1 MENNQL
7 RAIGRQAF
15 KANYWRCVLVALI
28 LGLLTAAT
36 TGASNSSATGDSGMD
51 FSQLT
56 NPQIASITIALVIV
70 IIVAVLLRIF
80 VWNPL
85 EVGCYRF
92 FQHNVYDN
100 GPERP
105 GLGYLKEGFG
115 NYGHVFGTLFLR
127 DLFIFLWSILF
138 IIPGIVMNYAYWLV
152 PYLIKDNPELS
163 ATQAIQRSKRMMKG
177 YKGKAFLLDLSFI
190 GWALLSAITFGI
202 VGVFWTNPYYYNTK
216 AAFYLDLKNR

>member
-1 MENNQL
+1 MENKQL

-36 TGASNSSATGDSGMD
+36 AGASASTESGSMD
-51 FSQLT
+51 LSQFSGA
-56 NPQIASITIALVIV
+56 QIASLIIASLIF
-70 IIVAVLLRIF
+70 IIIAVLLRIF

-105 GLGYLKEGFG
+105 TLGVIKEGFG
-115 NYGHVFGTLFLR
+115 DYGHVFGTLFLR
-127 DLFIFLWSILF
+127 DLFVVLWSILF
-138 IIPGIVMNYAYWLV
+138 IIPGIIMSYAYWLV
-152 PYLIKDNPELS
+152 PYIIKDNPELS
-163 ATQAIQRSKRMMKG
+163 ATQAIKRSKEMMKG
-177 YKGKAFLLDLSFI
+177 YKGKAFLFDLSFI
-190 GWALLSAITFGI
+190 GWALLSALTGGI
-202 VGVFWTNPYYYNTK
+202 VGLFWTNPYYYNAK
-216 AAFYLDLKNR
+216 AAFYLDVRSR